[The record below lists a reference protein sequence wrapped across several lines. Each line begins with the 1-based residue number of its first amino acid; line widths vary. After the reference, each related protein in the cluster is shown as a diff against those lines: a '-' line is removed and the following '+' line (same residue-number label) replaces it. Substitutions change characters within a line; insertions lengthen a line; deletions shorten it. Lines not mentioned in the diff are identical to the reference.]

1 MSVRQR
7 NGGGERPPATGRLP
21 ERPVHQSLVRV
32 PRYAGVDRSFLVLEV
47 TLVVCLGYLMGL
59 SWATAAVVVVVLGVV
74 HPLMVRLS
82 DADDLLPQ
90 LLARTLMQA
99 DAYGP
104 APRPRARLPAVR
116 LAPSQRP
123 SRLGT

>member
-7 NGGGERPPATGRLP
+7 NGGGERSPAAGRLP
-21 ERPVHQSLVRV
+21 ERLVHQSLVRV

-59 SWATAAVVVVVLGVV
+59 SWATAAVVVVVVGVV

-104 APRPRARLPAVR
+104 LPPVSASPR
-116 LAPSQRP
+116 RP
-123 SRLGT
+123 SRSVPTA

>member
-1 MSVRQR
+1 MSTRQR
-7 NGGGERPPATGRLP
+7 NGGGERPSTAGRLP

-59 SWATAAVVVVVLGVV
+59 SWATAAVVVVVVGVV

-104 APRPRARLPAVR
+104 LPPASASPR
-116 LAPSQRP
+116 RP
-123 SRLGT
+123 SRSVPTA

>member
-1 MSVRQR
+1 VSVRQR
-7 NGGGERPPATGRLP
+7 SGGGERPASGGLP

-59 SWATAAVVVVVLGVV
+59 SWATAVVVVVVVGVV

-82 DADDLLPQ
+82 NADDLLPQ
-90 LLARTLMQA
+90 LLTRTLMQA

-104 APRPRARLPAVR
+104 LSPVDTSPR
-116 LAPSQRP
+116 RP
-123 SRLGT
+123 SRSVPTA

>member
-1 MSVRQR
+1 MSARQR
-7 NGGGERPPATGRLP
+7 GGGGERPPGTLP

-59 SWATAAVVVVVLGVV
+59 SWATAAVVVVVVGVV

-90 LLARTLMQA
+90 LLARTLLQA

-104 APRPRARLPAVR
+104 LPPASASPR
-116 LAPSQRP
+116 RP
-123 SRLGT
+123 SRSVPTS

>member
-1 MSVRQR
+1 MSARQR
-7 NGGGERPPATGRLP
+7 SGGGETPAPGRLP

-59 SWATAAVVVVVLGVV
+59 SWATAAVVLVAVAVV

-104 APRPRARLPAVR
+104 LPPAHASPR
-116 LAPSQRP
+116 RP
-123 SRLGT
+123 SRSVPTA